1 VSTPHD
7 LPAVELHPV
16 ERRLRTRIAKAVEA
30 GHDYFVLLA
39 HEHPADGHDVGD
51 NPPYV
56 QFAWRNDLRLQIET
70 QGDGYRESP
79 YTDVQHRLLRN
90 LGFHAPFELGE
101 EFCNWVIMREA
112 EGCQPDSVAA
122 LFAQT
127 LWFVH
132 GVSFLD
138 RATARQ
144 HAMSHW
150 TFEWNPSPHKRDIK
164 AEILKR
170 FGPH

>member
-1 VSTPHD
+1 
-7 LPAVELHPV
+7 
-16 ERRLRTRIAKAVEA
+16 
-30 GHDYFVLLA
+30 
-39 HEHPADGHDVGD
+39 
-51 NPPYV
+51 
-56 QFAWRNDLRLQIET
+56 
-70 QGDGYRESP
+70 
-79 YTDVQHRLLRN
+79 
-90 LGFHAPFELGE
+90 
-101 EFCNWVIMREA
+101 MREA

-144 HAMSHW
+144 RAMSHW